1 MPYFPAL
8 LVGGGSSYWHP
19 CATPWIRGR
28 SAPRRVPSY
37 LSSRYSSLYFASQ
50 SVRRG
55 SIPRTPKATFYCRGL
70 YPRHVQAGS
79 DASFEPPPQAF
90 GAVHEPANA
99 EPCTYSPSRPKPCRR
114 REVHQ
119 ASLHRHHPHAAAV
132 LLACA
137 SVNCF
142 LDLSFFSSNR
152 LTSRG

>member
-55 SIPRTPKATFYCRGL
+55 SIPRTPKVHSYCRGL
-70 YPRHVQAGS
+70 YPRHVQTVSATP
-79 DASFEPPPQAF
+79 FEPPPQAF
-90 GAVHEPANA
+90 GAVHEPADA
-99 EPCTYSPSRPKPCRR
+99 EPCTYSPSRPMPCRR
-114 REVHQ
+114 RTVHR
-119 ASLHRHHPHAAAV
+119 ATCHRHHPHATAV
-132 LLACA
+132 SSCA
-137 SVNCF
+137 LWEWAF
-142 LDLSFFSSNR
+142 RIFFSLNP
-152 LTSRG
+152 LT